1 MSEARVRRMVRE
13 LRSDPITQFL
23 EPLFWSPRV
32 HAVAASTPTDTLI
45 GVEDEMDAS
54 PAAE

>member
-1 MSEARVRRMVRE
+1 MSAARVRRMVRE
-13 LRSDPITQFL
+13 LRSDPIPQFF
-23 EPLFWSPRV
+23 EPLFWSPPAPR
-32 HAVAASTPTDTLI
+32 VAASTPTDTLI